1 MNRRR
6 WGFLSLL
13 ALGFAAL
20 LGALSLVT
28 WRQAR
33 AREVLAQ
40 LDQVRTEIALAQ
52 AEASELERRIQYL
65 VSRPRVREWA
75 ITNLGMH
82 QPGGEEMVL
91 LDDGGMP

>member
-33 AREVLAQ
+33 AREILAEV
-40 LDQVRTEIALAQ
+40 DRVRTEIALAE
-52 AEASELERRIQYL
+52 AEESELVRRIQYL
-65 VSRPRVREWA
+65 ESRSRVREWA
-75 ITNLGMH
+75 MANLGMH
-82 QPGGEEMVL
+82 QPTGEEIVL
-91 LDDGGMP
+91 LEGRSR

>member
-33 AREVLAQ
+33 AREVLAE
-40 LDQVRTEIALAQ
+40 LDRVRSEIALADAQ
-52 AEASELERRIQYL
+52 RSELVRRIQYL
-65 VSRPRVREWA
+65 ESRPRIRGWDTVH
-75 ITNLGMH
+75 LGMQ
-82 QPGGEEMVL
+82 QPTGEQMVL
-91 LDDGGMP
+91 LEGVSR

>member
-20 LGALSLVT
+20 LGSLSFVT

-33 AREVLAQ
+33 ARELLSE
-40 LDQVRTEIALAQ
+40 LDRVRNEIALAE
-52 AEASELERRIQYL
+52 AENVELVRRIQMLESRKRVVTWAGEYL
-65 VSRPRVREWA
+65 GLHTPADDEIV
-75 ITNLGMH
+75 
-82 QPGGEEMVL
+82 VL
-91 LDDGGMP
+91 APEGSK

>member
-28 WRQAR
+28 WRQGH
-33 AREVLAQ
+33 AREILTEVDA
-40 LDQVRTEIALAQ
+40 VRSEIALAE
-52 AEASELERRIQYL
+52 AEATELVRRIQHL
-65 VSRPRVREWA
+65 ESRPRVRAWA
-75 ITNLGMH
+75 KSNLGMH
-82 QPGGEEMVL
+82 QPSGEEIVL
-91 LDDGGMP
+91 LEGRVR

>member
-20 LGALSLVT
+20 LGALSFVT

-33 AREVLAQ
+33 AREILVE
-40 LDQVRTEIALAQ
+40 LDRVQSEIALAE
-52 AEASELERRIQYL
+52 AETTELVRRIQYL
-65 VSRPRVREWA
+65 ESRPRVRELA

-82 QPGGEEMVL
+82 QPEGDEIVL
-91 LDDGGMP
+91 LEGRSR

>member
-20 LGALSLVT
+20 LGALSFVT

-33 AREVLAQ
+33 AREILVE
-40 LDQVRTEIALAQ
+40 LDRVRSEIALAE
-52 AEASELERRIQYL
+52 AETTELVRRIQYL
-65 VSRPRVREWA
+65 ESRPRVREWA
-75 ITNLGMH
+75 IANLGMH
-82 QPGGEEMVL
+82 QPGGDEIVL
-91 LDDGGMP
+91 LEGWSR

>member
-33 AREVLAQ
+33 AREILAEV
-40 LDQVRTEIALAQ
+40 DRVRSEIALAE
-52 AEASELERRIQYL
+52 AETTELVRRIQYL
-65 VSRPRVREWA
+65 ESRPRVREWA
-75 ITNLGMH
+75 MANLGMH
-82 QPGGEEMVL
+82 QPGGEEIVL
-91 LDDGGMP
+91 LEGRSR

>member
-20 LGALSLVT
+20 LGALSSVT

-33 AREVLAQ
+33 AREVLSD
-40 LDQVRTEIALAQ
+40 LD
-52 AEASELERRIQYL
+52 
-65 VSRPRVREWA
+65 RVRDEQ
-75 ITNLGMH
+75 G
-82 QPGGEEMVL
+82 
-91 LDDGGMP
+91 

>member
-28 WRQAR
+28 WRQGR
-33 AREVLAQ
+33 AREVLTEV
-40 LDQVRTEIALAQ
+40 DRVRSEIALSE
-52 AEASELERRIQYL
+52 AEATELVRRIQYL
-65 VSRPRVREWA
+65 ESRPRVRDWA
-75 ITNLGMH
+75 KTNLGMH
-82 QPGGEEMVL
+82 QPGGDEIVL
-91 LDDGGMP
+91 LEGRVR